1 MMESKEILINSLKF
15 KLANLAVDL
24 KECPFEFMNSDSRM
38 RQDIIEIG
46 KVRARLP
53 LDEKP
58 TGNVSDHLAAYVD
71 SELIDSLEQ
80 RRCLPMEAN
89 NLNLT
94 IDTLGNRKNDLM
106 ERATGNRK
114 LFIESTE

>member
-1 MMESKEILINSLKF
+1 MMDSKEILINSLKF
-15 KLANLAVDL
+15 QLANLAIDL

-38 RQDIIEIG
+38 RQGMIEIS
-46 KVRARLP
+46 KIKARLP

-58 TGNVSDHLAAYVD
+58 TGYVSDHLAAHVD
-71 SELIDSLEQ
+71 GVLIDSLEQ
-80 RRCLPMEAN
+80 RRCLPVEAN
-89 NLNLT
+89 NLHLA
-94 IDTLGNRKNDLM
+94 IYTLGNRKHDLM